1 MPKKA
6 VIVYQSKKTGN
17 TKQLVD
23 EAARRN
29 PDVAVLH
36 ISQADQNQEIISQAE
51 LVVLASGIYMG
62 KPDKNITKLACSK
75 LKADQRVF
83 VMLTHGSNSDY
94 YGHKYKACLNR
105 AGVNLE
111 GIESCQGR
119 YDFGPF
125 KLVGGMHN
133 GTPASDE
140 INRVVSKLEEILQ

>member
-23 EAARRN
+23 EAVRCN
-29 PDVAVLH
+29 PAIPAIH
-36 ISQADQNQEIISQAE
+36 ISQVKRNQEIISQAE

-62 KPDKNITKLACSK
+62 KPDKKITKLACSK
-75 LKADQRVF
+75 IKANQRVF
-83 VMLTHGSNSDY
+83 VMLTHGSNSDHY
-94 YGHKYKACLNR
+94 ARKYKACLDQ

-111 GIESCQGR
+111 GIETCQGR

-133 GTPASDE
+133 GTPTPNE
-140 INRVVSKLEEILQ
+140 INRVVSRLEEVLR